1 MNNINEII
9 RNKFIINKLILKFIE
24 FKKEIEIIK
33 NKKTNNHKNLNI
45 NKLFKKKL
53 LFPTIFPSSNFN
65 FINMFLRNKIL
76 NTFITRNINIF
87 HSPSIS

>member
-45 NKLFKKKL
+45 NKLFKKKITFSYYFSL
-53 LFPTIFPSSNFN
+53 LQF
-65 FINMFLRNKIL
+65 
-76 NTFITRNINIF
+76 
-87 HSPSIS
+87 